1 MGNTVCVRIPGVQF
15 EFKLHS
21 SQDLIGHFQWSVSSV
36 SKCMMQGSRR
46 GREGEEEGGGKRE
59 EGQRGRTD
67 GEERGGSAGGGE
79 DGVGR
84 GGNGGREAER
94 GDLSG
99 GI

>member
-79 DGVGR
+79 MGWEGEEMEGER
-84 GGNGGREAER
+84 QRE
-94 GDLSG
+94 